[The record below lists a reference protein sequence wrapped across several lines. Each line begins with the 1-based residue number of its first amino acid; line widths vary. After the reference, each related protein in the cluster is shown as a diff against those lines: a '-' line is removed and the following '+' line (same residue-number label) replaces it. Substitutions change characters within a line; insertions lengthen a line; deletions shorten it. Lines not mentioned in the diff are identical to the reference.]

1 MNKMRNVFFVVLLM
15 VGVFLVCAGEKIKF
29 FPNGNS
35 NSGSAI
41 ELSFNGKI
49 YDKNHIFEYIKQ
61 RIKNSRAEPVEQVL
75 YEFYES
81 NLKGDKKRIIELWDD
96 KDKENIRKMLE
107 QKASYDAT
115 KAFYSNIISSKLVA
129 VIYYGNYYI
138 CYVTHD
144 IKGTGSYT
152 KVYPMI
158 KKSKGLPKMSNGL
171 SHDFFFSKFSY
182 EIGSYIYERHQ

>member
-1 MNKMRNVFFVVLLM
+1 MKNFLFL
-15 VGVFLVCAGEKIKF
+15 VFLMNCAFPVYAGEKIKF
-29 FPNGNS
+29 FPSDNS
-35 NSGSAI
+35 NSGNAI

-49 YDKNHIFEYIKQ
+49 YDKNHTFEYIKQ
-61 RIKNSRAEPVEQVL
+61 RIKSSRAEPVEQVL

-144 IKGTGSYT
+144 IKGTGNYT
-152 KVYPMI
+152 KAYTMI
-158 KKSKGLPKMSNGL
+158 KKSKGFPKMSNGL

-182 EIGSYIYERHQ
+182 EIGGYIH